1 VILVERD
8 PVLAALAAGN
18 AERNGFA
25 DRVRVIVLDVTA
37 PARDFAAAGL
47 AAGSADRVLMNPPF
61 NDPARH
67 RASPDRGRSDAHV
80 AAPAALA
87 QWTGAAARLLAS
99 GGVLTAIWR
108 ADGLPELVMALAGD
122 FGGVAVL
129 PVHPR
134 REAPAIRV
142 IIHAVKGSRAPLRL
156 LPGFVLAEIDGTPEA
171 AAEAVLRDAAA
182 LALTEA

>member
-1 VILVERD
+1 
-8 PVLAALAAGN
+8 
-18 AERNGFA
+18 
-25 DRVRVIVLDVTA
+25 VTR
-37 PARDFAAAGL
+37 PARDLTAAGL
-47 AAGSADRVLMNPPF
+47 AAGSVDRVLMNPPF
-61 NDPARH
+61 NDPVRH

-87 QWTGAAARLLAS
+87 QWVRAAAWLLAS

-108 ADGLPELVMALAGD
+108 ADGLAELLAALERD

-134 REAPAIRV
+134 PEAPAIRA

-156 LPGFVLAEIDGTPEA
+156 LPGLVLAATDGTPAA

>member
-1 VILVERD
+1 
-8 PVLAALAAGN
+8 
-18 AERNGFA
+18 
-25 DRVRVIVLDVTA
+25 
-37 PARDFAAAGL
+37 
-47 AAGSADRVLMNPPF
+47 MNPPF

-87 QWTGAAARLLAS
+87 QWMGAATRLLPS

-108 ADGLPELVMALAGD
+108 ADGLPELLAALEGD
-122 FGGVAVL
+122 FGGLAVL

-134 REAPAIRV
+134 PEAPAIRV
-142 IIHAVKGSRAPLRL
+142 ILHAVRGSRAPLRL
-156 LPGFVLAEIDGTPEA
+156 LPGLVLAETDGTPAA

-182 LALTEA
+182 LALAEA